1 MRRRRTAVV
10 FKNLLG
16 DGAACRVCDVSQLP
30 LSAIS
35 ALFLQAIVLTPKS
48 RRGRGWYD
56 ACSSLH
62 WGLGGFGGIAMH
74 IVVCIKQVPDSA
86 QIRVHPVTNTIMRQ
100 GVPTIINPYDLF
112 ALEAGLELRDK
123 FGGEVTVLTMGPPS
137 AEESLRKALTFG
149 ADRAVLLTDRFFAGA
164 DTLATTYALATAI
177 RKIGETYGAP
187 DIIFTGKQTIDGDT
201 AQVGPGIAKRLG
213 LLQLTYVAKIG
224 TLDLAART
232 IEAERRSEG
241 GVQVLRTRLPCLIS
255 MLEATNEIRRGAMV
269 DALRAARATIVKWSA
284 QDAGVEDIAKC
295 GLRGSPT
302 IVKRVFAPPPRAEKA
317 ALIDFEG
324 RPPAEAL
331 IDDIFKRQPKL
342 EAELVVLARGF

>member
-1 MRRRRTAVV
+1 
-10 FKNLLG
+10 
-16 DGAACRVCDVSQLP
+16 
-30 LSAIS
+30 
-35 ALFLQAIVLTPKS
+35 
-48 RRGRGWYD
+48 
-56 ACSSLH
+56 
-62 WGLGGFGGIAMH
+62 MH

-112 ALEAGLELRDK
+112 ALEAALELRDK

-137 AEESLRKALTFG
+137 AEDSLRKALTYG

-201 AQVGPGIAKRLG
+201 AQVGPGVAKRLG
-213 LLQLTYVAKIG
+213 LLQLTYVARIG
-224 TLDLAART
+224 ALDLVGRT

-241 GVQVLRTRLPCLIS
+241 GVQILRTRLPCFIS
-255 MLEATNEIRRGAMV
+255 MLEATNEIRRGAMK
-269 DALRAARATIVKWSA
+269 DALRAARAPIVKWSA
-284 QDAGVEDIAKC
+284 QDAGVEDISKC

-302 IVKRVFAPPPRAEKA
+302 IVKRVFAPSPRAEKA
-317 ALIDFEG
+317 VLIDFAG

-331 IDDIFKRQPKL
+331 IEDIFKRQPKL
-342 EAELVVLARGF
+342 EAELAALARGF